1 MSSNITEQR
10 DQEAR
15 RSSGPYPW
23 RSTPSVLMAK
33 RKKKNRLPKRARPK
47 KSASSPAPMHWM
59 DEGGMHMIQ
68 PGLPPSPEQI
78 EAVTEEY
85 QKQIRNS
92 PIWDTMVEKY
102 GEERAKEM
110 LKEFR
115 YKVTE

>member
-1 MSSNITEQR
+1 
-10 DQEAR
+10 
-15 RSSGPYPW
+15 
-23 RSTPSVLMAK
+23 
-33 RKKKNRLPKRARPK
+33 
-47 KSASSPAPMHWM
+47 
-59 DEGGMHMIQ
+59 MIQ